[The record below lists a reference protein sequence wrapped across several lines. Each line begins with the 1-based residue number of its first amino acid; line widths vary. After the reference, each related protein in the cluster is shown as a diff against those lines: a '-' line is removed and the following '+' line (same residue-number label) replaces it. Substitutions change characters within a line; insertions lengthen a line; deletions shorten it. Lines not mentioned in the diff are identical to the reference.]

1 MSRRASKLFDQ
12 GATLFS
18 AQAER
23 LIHRT
28 LSNKEESVLSKPS
41 TVKEFVQVAES
52 DAFAIEQILLPT
64 TAIGATC
71 DLNLREGEIEESIV
85 IRNAERNLSKAELPP
100 LLGAGEDH
108 LINTLRANATTRLAE
123 RPAQRVNDV

>member
-41 TVKEFVQVAES
+41 AVKEFVQVAES

-71 DLNLREGEIEESIV
+71 DLNLREREIEESIV
-85 IRNAERNLSKAELPP
+85 IRNAERDLSEAELSS

-108 LINTLRANATTRLAE
+108 FINAL
-123 RPAQRVNDV
+123 

>member
-1 MSRRASKLFDQ
+1 MSRRASELFYQ

-28 LSNKEESVLSKPS
+28 LSNKEESVLSEPS
-41 TVKEFVQVAES
+41 AVKEFVQVAKS
-52 DAFAIEQILLPT
+52 DALAIEQVLLT
-64 TAIGATC
+64 ATAIGTTC
-71 DLNLREGEIEESIV
+71 DLNLREGEVEEAII
-85 IRNAERNLSKAELPP
+85 IRNAERNFGEAELAS

-108 LINTLRANATTRLAE
+108 LINAL
-123 RPAQRVNDV
+123 

>member
-1 MSRRASKLFDQ
+1 MSCRASELFDQ

-23 LIHRT
+23 LVHRT
-28 LSNKEESVLSKPS
+28 LSNKEESVLSEPS
-41 TVKEFVQVAES
+41 TIKEFVQVAQS
-52 DAFAIEQILLPT
+52 DALAIEQILLSA

-71 DLNLREGEIEESIV
+71 DLNLREREVEETV
-85 IRNAERNLSKAELPP
+85 IICNAERNFREAELAS

-108 LINTLRANATTRLAE
+108 LIDAL
-123 RPAQRVNDV
+123 